1 MLTVRHPRFIE
12 FIFRIGIC
20 FTFVG
25 HGYYALNGKQEWI
38 PLVQAFGFSE
48 ETAQFILPI
57 VGVMDIIVGVSI
69 LLKPVKAVIIWA
81 AFWAFIAALSRP
93 LSGMDLLE
101 MIERSSN
108 WALPLVFLIYLSQKN
123 KSSTR
128 KGKLSFRTS
137 S

>member
-1 MLTVRHPRFIE
+1 MLLLRHPHFME

-20 FTFVG
+20 FTFLG
-25 HGYYALNGKQEWI
+25 HGFYALIGKKEWI

-48 ETAQFILPI
+48 EAAQIILPI

-69 LLKPVKAVIIWA
+69 LLKPFKAVIIWA

-123 KSSTR
+123 KSTNG
-128 KGKLSFRTS
+128 KGKLLFRTS